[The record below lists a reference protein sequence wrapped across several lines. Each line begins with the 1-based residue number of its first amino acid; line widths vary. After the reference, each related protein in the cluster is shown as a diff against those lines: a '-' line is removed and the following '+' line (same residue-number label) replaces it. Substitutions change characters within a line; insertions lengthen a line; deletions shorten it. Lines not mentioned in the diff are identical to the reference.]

1 MPARRPQ
8 SADLFGKRP
17 AKTPPRLDP
26 LEEADQIAIF
36 QWRRLMVPKYP
47 ELRWLHASLNGVPL
61 SPGLAAKM
69 RALGMTAGIADVFL
83 PVARG
88 GYSGLYI
95 ELKRA
100 KGVLSDLSSAQK
112 EFVEFVSAQG
122 FRAEWCK
129 GWEAAVRLITD
140 YLEARPCQA

>member
-8 SADLFGKRP
+8 SADLFGKRQSNVS
-17 AKTPPRLDP
+17 PRLDP
-26 LEEADQIAIF
+26 LEEADQIALF

-83 PVARG
+83 PVAKG

-100 KGVLSDLSSAQK
+100 KGVPSDLSSAQK
-112 EFVEFVSAQG
+112 EFVEFVTGQG
-122 FRAEWCK
+122 YLARWCK